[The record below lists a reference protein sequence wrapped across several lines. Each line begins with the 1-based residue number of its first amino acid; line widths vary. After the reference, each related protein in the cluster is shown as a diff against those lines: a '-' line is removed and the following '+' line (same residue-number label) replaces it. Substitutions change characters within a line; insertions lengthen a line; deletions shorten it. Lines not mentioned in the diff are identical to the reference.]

1 MHFLNGRLLLIN
13 WNLVWLEHQQMLK
26 NPEVSEETVEEN
38 NDEDIIAGAKVSKIN
53 EYSDDM

>member
-1 MHFLNGRLLLIN
+1 MAGAPIDA
-13 WNLVWLEHQQMLK
+13 K
-26 NPEVSEETVEEN
+26 NPEVSEESVEEN